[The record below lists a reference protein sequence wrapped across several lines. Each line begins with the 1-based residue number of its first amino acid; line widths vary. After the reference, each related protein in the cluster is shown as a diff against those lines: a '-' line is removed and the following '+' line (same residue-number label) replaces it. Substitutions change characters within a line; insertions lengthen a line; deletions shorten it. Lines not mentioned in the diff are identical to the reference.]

1 MVKFKNIE
9 IREADTFFKRLFG
22 LMFKKNIT
30 YGILFKNCRSIHTF
44 FMTDIID
51 IIATDEND
59 IIVKTYKNIKP
70 NKIIVAPKP
79 TKNIYEL
86 PKNTL
91 K

>member
-1 MVKFKNIE
+1 MLKYDNLDIKVAN
-9 IREADTFFKRLFG
+9 TFFKRLFG

-30 YGILFKNCRSIHTF
+30 YGLLFKNCRSVHTF
-44 FMTDIID
+44 FMFTTID
-51 IIATDEND
+51 IVATNKND
-59 IIVKTYKNIKP
+59 KIIKTYKNVKP
-70 NKIIVAPKP
+70 CKIIIAPKN